1 MLAHDTWT
9 CRRQNFE
16 CRSCTTHLW
25 QSQLWLKQT
34 NGPCCFRREPARGSG
49 TRLAALCTL
58 ILKFLVSG
66 FLISAVS
73 AVSAIYNHVHI
84 GLSPCGIGVS
94 KSGRSRFGAEI
105 ARDERISFEFLLFE
119 MEATSLLELPKRAL
133 KVPAAQG
140 DPLRGRC
147 STLALS
153 RWIRSRWSAVS

>member
-1 MLAHDTWT
+1 MSSVKV
-9 CRRQNFE
+9 RRFNINLMTL
-16 CRSCTTHLW
+16 RSNTTITSL
-25 QSQLWLKQT
+25 
-34 NGPCCFRREPARGSG
+34 
-49 TRLAALCTL
+49 
-58 ILKFLVSG
+58 
-66 FLISAVS
+66 SAVQDDCRK
-73 AVSAIYNHVHI
+73 HI

-153 RWIRSRWSAVS
+153 RWIRSRWSAAS